1 VLINVRNLEEVN
13 RQREG
18 DLREAMDRITI
29 LQLLVCPSVL
39 WNTLKYGA
47 SKESFETGSK
57 IKACIT

>member
-1 VLINVRNLEEVN
+1 VKA
-13 RQREG
+13 
-18 DLREAMDRITI
+18 LREAMNRIII

-57 IKACIT
+57 IKACITQTILTSL